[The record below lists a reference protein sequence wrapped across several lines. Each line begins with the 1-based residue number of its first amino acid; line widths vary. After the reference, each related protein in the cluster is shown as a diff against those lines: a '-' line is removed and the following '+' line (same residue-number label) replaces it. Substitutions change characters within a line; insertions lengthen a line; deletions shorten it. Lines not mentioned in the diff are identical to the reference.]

1 MNPERELRRVRCL
14 QAMGL
19 VVHVSRRA
27 LPGAATTQRL
37 ALKRGGPSPA
47 ARTAVDPR
55 SALRASLSGTPPAG
69 EAGPHPQGA
78 AGVAIATGQAAPE
91 AAERFSVAAVISG
104 GRLWIEDLGTEALS
118 MEQVQL
124 MVAVG
129 RALSH
134 PECDRSAPR
143 VAQFDWPM
151 HDNPQLDLG
160 PGEARAALHSFLL
173 RQLQEQGCEAL
184 MCVGPAAAARIDEAD
199 FPVPVQCLPDS
210 RALLEDPAGKRRLW
224 SQLRG

>member
-1 MNPERELRRVRCL
+1 
-14 QAMGL
+14 MGL

-27 LPGAATTQRL
+27 LPGAAPTQRL
-37 ALKRGGPSPA
+37 ALKRVVSAAAPQPA
-47 ARTAVDPR
+47 PDPR
-55 SALRASLSGTPPAG
+55 SELRASLAG
-69 EAGPHPQGA
+69 APG
-78 AGVAIATGQAAPE
+78 AGVVADRATVSTERATHPAPD
-91 AAERFSVAAVISG
+91 ATERFSLAAIISG
-104 GRLWIEDLGTEALS
+104 GRLWIEDLGDQALA

-124 MVAVG
+124 MVAIG

-134 PECDRSAPR
+134 PQCDRSAPR
-143 VAQFDWPM
+143 VAQFDWPL

-184 MCVGPAAAARIDEAD
+184 MCVGSAAAARIEGVD
-199 FPVPVQCLPDS
+199 FPVPLQRLPDS

>member
-1 MNPERELRRVRCL
+1 MNPGRELKRVRYL

-19 VVHVSRRA
+19 VVHVSRCA
-27 LPGAATTQRL
+27 LPGAAPTRRL
-37 ALKRGGPSPA
+37 VLKRVERAPAPGPA
-47 ARTAVDPR
+47 TDPR
-55 SALRASLSGTPPAG
+55 SALRASLAPMPSATEVPP
-69 EAGPHPQGA
+69 HSA
-78 AGVAIATGQAAPE
+78 ADAESATATDHAAPGLE
-91 AAERFSVAAVISG
+91 ERFSMAAVISG

-134 PECDRSAPR
+134 PQCDRSAPK
-143 VAQFDWPM
+143 VAQFDWPL

-184 MCVGPAAAARIDEAD
+184 MCVGPQAAARIAGVD
-199 FPVPVQCLPDS
+199 FPVPVQRLPAS